1 MLFDYFLDTMNNLS
15 VLRVTLKQKLPTHIM
30 KTKTTQSREV
40 SITIDKVW
48 GLVVDTWNKIRSSKL
63 TIKIDPIWIHP

>member
-1 MLFDYFLDTMNNLS
+1 MLFDYFLDKMNNLS
-15 VLRVTLKQKLPTHIM
+15 VLRATLKQKLHTHIM
-30 KTKTTQSREV
+30 KTKTTKSREV

-63 TIKIDPIWIHP
+63 TIKIDPI

>member
-1 MLFDYFLDTMNNLS
+1 MNNLS
-15 VLRVTLKQKLPTHIM
+15 VLRATLKQKLQSHIM

-48 GLVVDTWNKIRSSKL
+48 GFAVDTWNKIRSSKL
-63 TIKIDPIWIHP
+63 TIKIDPI

>member
-1 MLFDYFLDTMNNLS
+1 MLFDYFLDKMNNLS
-15 VLRVTLKQKLPTHIM
+15 VLRATLKQKLHTHIM

-63 TIKIDPIWIHP
+63 TIKIDPI

>member
-1 MLFDYFLDTMNNLS
+1 MLFDYFLDTMNDLS
-15 VLRVTLKQKLPTHIM
+15 VLRATLKQKLHTHIM

-63 TIKIDPIWIHP
+63 TIKIDPI